1 MDLLNEFIT
10 NIIIVELLIILLL
23 FLRELGFTTYIYEE
37 TITNPYTR
45 NLVKYFGD
53 VLYMV
58 GGSVIGAVIYTFY
71 TTSLGFQFIPT
82 FIGVFLIIVGAYLR
96 DSKKK

>member
-1 MDLLNEFIT
+1 MNLNEFIT
-10 NIIIVELLIILLL
+10 NILTVELTIILLL

-37 TITNPYTR
+37 IVTNPYTK
-45 NLVKYFGD
+45 NLVKYIGD

-58 GGSVIGAVIYTFY
+58 GGSVIGAVVYTFY
-71 TTSLGFQFIPT
+71 TTDLGFQVIPT
-82 FIGVFLIIVGAYLR
+82 LIGVFLVVVGAYLR